1 MFPAK
6 LPLDLHTLSLP
17 SLQTPKITLT
27 GAERYCSTGTTIA
40 GSGDKV
46 HESRL
51 SAVRPFKIPI
61 SRVTELTELGL
72 GLI

>member
-1 MFPAK
+1 
-6 LPLDLHTLSLP
+6 LSLP

-46 HESRL
+46 HESRDSTGHTVARL
-51 SAVRPFKIPI
+51 SAVKPSKIPT